1 MTARPAAL
9 TPTRP
14 RQRAALLAVLAVL
27 MVAFV
32 TLYSAMLLG
41 EARSRADTE
50 TAAALP
56 WIAALLP
63 QRASHAGELRAL
75 MARLADIRH
84 VSVALH
90 TPDGTRLAEAPTV
103 HPQPPRWLPAPA
115 TPPAIRQDVR
125 APDGTLVGYFM
136 VRPAPADE
144 MAELWADYTRSLAL
158 MAALALLGL
167 ATLLLFNRMAGA
179 LDQAEARRQALLRK
193 LLDLDDQARRRLAH
207 DLHDEV
213 SPYLVALQPLTATL
227 QQQCAERPDTAD
239 LAAPL
244 ATLAAHLGQVLGTL
258 RRILTGLHPP
268 ALQTLGLPG
277 ALTQLVRVTPATLG
291 VQADVQLR
299 LEGSWQG
306 LGPLL
311 DVQVYRLVQE
321 CLTNALRHG
330 GRHIALHLR
339 HAPQALQLVITNDRA
354 AAPLPAESAG
364 LGTLGLHER
373 CLALGGSCTVGPDGD
388 GWRVHIHLPLET
400 DTHAD

>member
-9 TPTRP
+9 ATTRP

-27 MVAFV
+27 MLAFV
-32 TLYSAMLLG
+32 LSYSAMLLG

-63 QRASHAGELRAL
+63 RRANDVGELRAL
-75 MARLADIRH
+75 MDRLADIRH

-90 TPDGTRLAEAPTV
+90 APDGRQLAEVPAV
-103 HPQPPRWLPAPA
+103 HPQPPRWLPAPVTPSA
-115 TPPAIRQDVR
+115 TRHEVRTQDG
-125 APDGTLVGYFM
+125 ALVGYFM
-136 VRPAPADE
+136 LRPAPADE

-158 MAALALLGL
+158 MAALALVGV
-167 ATLLLFNRMAGA
+167 ATLALFNRMAGA

-193 LLDLDDQARRRLAH
+193 LLDLDDQSRRRLAH

-227 QQQCAERPDTAD
+227 QQQCAQRPEAAD

-258 RRILTGLHPP
+258 RRILTGLHPA
-268 ALQTLGLPG
+268 ALQALGLRD
-277 ALTQLVRVTPATLG
+277 ALTQLVRTTPATLG

-299 LEGSWQG
+299 LEGPWQG

-330 GRHIALHLR
+330 GRHIALDLH
-339 HAPQALQLVITNDRA
+339 HTPQALHLVITNDRT
-354 AAPLPAESAG
+354 AAPLPAESTG

-373 CLALGGSCTVGPDGD
+373 CLALGGRCTVGPGGD
-388 GWRVHIHLPLET
+388 GWRVRIHLPLET
-400 DTHAD
+400 DAHAT